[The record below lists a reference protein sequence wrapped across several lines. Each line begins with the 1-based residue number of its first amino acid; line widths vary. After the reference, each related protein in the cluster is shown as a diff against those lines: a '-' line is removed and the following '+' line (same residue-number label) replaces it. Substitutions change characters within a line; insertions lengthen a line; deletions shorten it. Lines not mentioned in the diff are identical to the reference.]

1 MFESFKRFMKRV
13 LPEFLSFKYL
23 LYYYFC
29 KSEVDESKVLSQ
41 GIDKSELFEA
51 VSDGS
56 AAYFT

>member
-41 GIDKSELFEA
+41 GID
-51 VSDGS
+51 
-56 AAYFT
+56 